1 MTRNSPLAVLAA
13 IRPFYGFSGGIPMH
27 MKSGMAVVAVLAACL
42 AVSHPVFTAHVAAQ
56 AAQPG
61 AAKESDE
68 AAIKTTLTAQTE
80 AWNRGDVESFMQS
93 YEDSPETT
101 FIGTTSIRKGF
112 RPILARYKEN
122 YSTRE
127 QMGTLTFKD
136 LDVRLLPSA
145 SGSVEYA
152 IVTGRFHLERTA
164 KGAATKDDG
173 IFSLVWHKS
182 AGKWKIVLDHTS

>member
-1 MTRNSPLAVLAA
+1 
-13 IRPFYGFSGGIPMH
+13 MH

-42 AVSHPVFTAHVAAQ
+42 AVSHPVFTAHAAAQ

-61 AAKESDE
+61 AARESDE

>member
-1 MTRNSPLAVLAA
+1 MR
-13 IRPFYGFSGGIPMH
+13 
-27 MKSGMAVVAVLAACL
+27 MKSGMAIVAVLAACL
-42 AVSHPVFTAHVAAQ
+42 AVSQPVFTAYAAAH
-56 AAQPG
+56 AAKPE
-61 AAKESDE
+61 AAKESDK

-80 AWNRGDVESFMQS
+80 AWNRGDVESFMQT

-101 FIGTTSIRKGF
+101 FVGATSIRKGF
-112 RPILARYKEN
+112 QTILTRYREN

-145 SGSVEYA
+145 SGRAEYA

-182 AGKWKIVLDHTS
+182 KGQWKIVLDHTS